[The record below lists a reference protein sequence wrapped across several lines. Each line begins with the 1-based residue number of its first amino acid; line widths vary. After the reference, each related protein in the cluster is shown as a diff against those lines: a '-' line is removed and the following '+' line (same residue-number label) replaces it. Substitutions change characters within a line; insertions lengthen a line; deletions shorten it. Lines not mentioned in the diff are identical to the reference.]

1 MPALQVLTTAAEIDR
16 VIAALAVAD
25 AVAFDTE
32 FHSERTYIPRLMLMQ
47 LATRDAIFLIDPL
60 GGVDLRPLFAAMS
73 RPGLVVVG
81 HALKND
87 LRIVWLLH
95 EMLLNEIF
103 DTQIAAAFLGHG
115 LQIGLSGLLQH
126 VCGVHQPKG
135 DQMADW
141 SQRPLPERLLG
152 YAAGDVRHLLA
163 VYDTL
168 REQLQR
174 GGRLSWAMQ
183 ECAELTA
190 ADRYA
195 RDPDAA
201 YQKVAGQRRFEPRE
215 AGVLFALVQERDA
228 IALQEDIVPHF
239 LLPDDTLLLL
249 ARQAPKKRADLEGD
263 RRFQQRGVQRYAQ
276 RFCDAVERG
285 LQQPFHRPAGRPPP
299 PPELEAVTALLML
312 QVAEIAAEH
321 NIASQLLVK
330 RDTLT
335 NALRQVHTGEQA
347 LMRACELSG
356 WRADLLAA
364 PLWALLT
371 GKTQVVCERGGVG
384 GVRLAFL
391 PCGRL

>member
-1 MPALQVLTTAAEIDR
+1 MSALQVLTTAAEIDR
-16 VIAALAVAD
+16 VIAALALTD

-32 FHSERTYIPRLMLMQ
+32 FHSERTYVPRLMLMQ

-60 GGVDLRPLFAAMS
+60 DGADLRPLFAAMA

-87 LRIVWLLH
+87 LRIVWMLH
-95 EMLLNEIF
+95 EMLLNEVF

-163 VYDTL
+163 VYDLL
-168 REQLQR
+168 REQLQAA
-174 GGRLSWAMQ
+174 GRLAWALQ

-201 YQKVAGQRRFEPRE
+201 YLKVAGQRRFEPRE

-285 LQQPFHRPAGRPPP
+285 LQQPFHRPPGRPPP

-312 QVAEIAAEH
+312 QVNEIATEH
-321 NIASQLLVK
+321 SIAPQLLVK

-335 NALRQVHTGEQA
+335 NALRQGHASEQA
-347 LMRACELSG
+347 FISACELSG
-356 WRADLLAA
+356 WRAELLQA

-371 GKTQVVCERGGVG
+371 GKTQVVCERGGAA

-391 PCGRL
+391 PGFRL